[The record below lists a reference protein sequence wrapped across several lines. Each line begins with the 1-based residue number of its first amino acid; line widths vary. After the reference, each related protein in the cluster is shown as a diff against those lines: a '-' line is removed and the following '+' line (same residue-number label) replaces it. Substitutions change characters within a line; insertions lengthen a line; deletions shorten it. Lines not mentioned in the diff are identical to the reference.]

1 MLFKFFVILILLV
14 IFYCLGSGLYYLAR
28 ERESRRQ
35 LAVALTWR
43 VALSFFLFALMIVAY
58 FFGWIQP
65 HMMVVVP
72 KT

>member
-1 MLFKFFVILILLV
+1 MLFKFFVILVLLI

-28 ERESRRQ
+28 EGESRRQ

-43 VALSFFLFALMIVAY
+43 VALSLFLFVLMIIAY

-65 HMMVVVP
+65 HTVMVAL